1 MEKKFAEK
9 KKAIMVLG
17 PPGSGKGTQAEL
29 LAEKL
34 GFFHFITSQVGKD
47 YTRTHKDPET
57 QRQMKI
63 YKKGVLFEPP
73 WLLKVV
79 KEKTRE
85 ITSRGKGIVYDG
97 SPRTLY
103 EAKGLYLFLV
113 NIFGKENVMAL
124 EIRVRDRELKNRL
137 SKRLICDKDSSHI
150 FISSDKLAVGSS
162 CPENDGGI
170 LNKRD
175 LDDPKIFKTRMAEY
189 KNRTM
194 PGLKYLKK
202 NGAMIVING
211 EQAIED
217 VFKEILS
224 KIQ

>member
-47 YTRTHKDPET
+47 YIRTHKDPET

-79 KEKTRE
+79 KEKTQE
-85 ITSRGKGIVYDG
+85 IAGRGKGIVYDG

-113 NIFGKENVMAL
+113 DIFGKENVMTL
-124 EIRVRDRELKNRL
+124 DIIVRDRELKNRL
-137 SKRLICDKDSSHI
+137 SKRLICDKDSNHV
-150 FISSDKLAVGSS
+150 FISSDLLISGGS

-175 LDDPKIFKTRMAEY
+175 LDDPKIFKTRMVEY
-189 KNRTM
+189 RNRTI

-202 NGAMIVING
+202 KRCVIVING

-217 VFKEILS
+217 VFKEILI
-224 KIQ
+224 KIK